1 MTIIEN
7 QTVPVYVSSVVP
19 VVLAEEV
26 AALRNGIA
34 ELYKFN
40 PPSIRLWE
48 TVAYNNRKSLSD

>member
-7 QTVPVYVSSVVP
+7 QTVSVYVSSVVP
-19 VVLAEEV
+19 VVPAEEV
-26 AALRNGIA
+26 AALRNGIV

-40 PPSIRLWE
+40 PQSIRLWE